1 MLGRLRDPFAAGA
14 RRARD
19 KTFLE
24 AAMAATA
31 FVAATDEAVGLAR
44 RHTLDDILDSVDR
57 LQAFEIDNEVNLFD
71 DYLRQFRAAPERTEA
86 RALKAVSALAGQGEA
101 ADLLLR
107 IAAAMAR
114 AEGAISAESSILID
128 KIARSLGALSR
139 HVSAVAISS

>member
-1 MLGRLRDPFAAGA
+1 
-14 RRARD
+14 
-19 KTFLE
+19 
-24 AAMAATA
+24 MAASA

-71 DYLRQFRAAPERTEA
+71 DYVRRFRSAPERTEA
-86 RALKAVSALAGQGEA
+86 RALKAVSALAGQGEV

-114 AEGAISAESSILID
+114 AEVSDLLRALGLTGARAGR
-128 KIARSLGALSR
+128 A
-139 HVSAVAISS
+139 